1 MNIYSDIF
9 DTYDIIATESDICV
23 AEYAMESAK
32 YEIDNGNHEFIAVYE
47 AAENAASNSSDNW
60 FQKLKKKVTDFVK
73 TALYKVRAAINHI
86 GNKARLKKSVKM
98 QGKLKEIDNNKL
110 IYPSAIDHMILNNMN
125 VNTPD
130 PETGRKIGIQSSFE
144 NAKEMLKKI
153 MEDPA
158 YMKELNKDFIKY
170 FPFLAKYDYFAKH
183 STYRSKQAYSALQIK
198 IMLDSCSNY
207 LKELVDMFPY
217 TEALLKKARA
227 EGIET
232 SSQRSAIAKLI
243 NYLTRTVNLY
253 YSALMRASKA
263 VISGKSY
270 GAEEPTND
278 PGNFNFNPNQR

>member
-1 MNIYSDIF
+1 MNIYADIF
-9 DTYDIIATESDICV
+9 DTYDIIATEADICV

-32 YEIDNGNHEFIAVYE
+32 YEIDNGHSEFAAVYE

-73 TALYKVRAAINHI
+73 NALFKVKSMINYL
-86 GNKARLKKSVKM
+86 GNKSRMKKSVKM
-98 QGKLKEIDNNKL
+98 QGKLKEIDNNKV
-110 IYPSAIDHMILNNMN
+110 IYPSYLDHMILNNAN

-130 PETGRKIGIQSSFE
+130 PETGRRIGIQSSFE

-153 MEDPA
+153 MEDPE
-158 YMKELNKDFIKY
+158 YMKDINQDFIKY
-170 FPFLAKYDYFAKH
+170 FPFLAKSDYFAKN
-183 STYRSKQAYSALQIK
+183 STVRSKQAYSALQIK
-198 IMLDSCSNY
+198 LMLDACTNY

-217 TEALLKKARA
+217 TEALLKKAKS

-232 SSQRSAIAKLI
+232 SAQRSAIAKLI
-243 NYLTRTVNLY
+243 NYLTKTVSLY

-270 GAEEPTND
+270 GVDDPTYD
-278 PGNFNFNPNQR
+278 PGNFNFNANQR

>member
-1 MNIYSDIF
+1 MNIYTDIF
-9 DTYDIIATESDICV
+9 DTYDIIAAEANICV

-32 YEIDNGNHEFIAVYE
+32 YEIDNGHSEFAAVYE
-47 AAENAASNSSDNW
+47 AAENTASNSSDNW

-73 TALYKVRAAINHI
+73 NALFKVKSMINYL
-86 GNKARLKKSVKM
+86 GNKSRMKKSVKM
-98 QGKLKEIDNNKL
+98 QGKLKEIDNNKV
-110 IYPSAIDHMILNNMN
+110 IYPSYLDHMILNNAN

-153 MEDPA
+153 MEDPE
-158 YMKELNKDFIKY
+158 YMKDINQDFIKY
-170 FPFLAKYDYFAKH
+170 FPFLAKSDYFAKN
-183 STYRSKQAYSALQIK
+183 STVRSKQAYSALQIK
-198 IMLDSCSNY
+198 LMLDACTNY

-217 TEALLKKARA
+217 TEALLKKAKA

-232 SSQRSAIAKLI
+232 SAQRSAIAKLI
-243 NYLTRTVNLY
+243 NYLTKTVSLY

-270 GAEEPTND
+270 GVDDPTYD
-278 PGNFNFNPNQR
+278 PGNFNFNANQR